1 MAIRETELAGRRV
14 LITGINYWPEK
25 TGIAPYTTGMAE
37 YLVQR
42 GWDVSVI
49 CGMPHYPD
57 WKIEEGYEGKLRHEE
72 EVNGVRL
79 IRRRG
84 YIPNRPS
91 AVRRGLYEVTF
102 LGNGAVTAAFKKADA
117 VIGVSPSVSGG
128 VMAAFAARRHRVPYG
143 LIFQDLA
150 GQAAAQSGTSGG
162 AKVAGATAA
171 FEGWAARGASA
182 IGVIAEG
189 FKPHLKAMG
198 VQEDRI
204 HRIRNWTHIGQPTR
218 SPQEVRRAFGLPE
231 DAYICLHAGN
241 MGLKQGLENVVD
253 AARLSLSLPNP
264 PVFVLMGGGNQRDH
278 LEAYS
283 AGLPNVIF
291 LPAQPEETFPDVLA
305 AADVLLVNQ
314 RPSVVDFCLP
324 GKLTSY
330 LAVGRP
336 VIAAVANESETGR
349 ELRNADAGVVVDAGD
364 PAQLLDAICD
374 LRVDANRAQEL
385 SANGQ
390 TFAFGH
396 LSADAALQNIE
407 ELVVR
412 VARESQ
418 QPH

>member
-1 MAIRETELAGRRV
+1 MAVRESAHYGRRI

-37 YLVQR
+37 YLAER
-42 GWDVSVI
+42 DWDVSVI

-57 WKIEEGYEGKLRHEE
+57 WKVEDGYGGKLRSQE
-72 EVNGVRL
+72 EVNGVKL

-84 YIPNRPS
+84 YIPSRPS

-102 LGNGAVTAAFKKADA
+102 FGNGAASAAFNKADA

-128 VMAAFAARRHRVPYG
+128 VMAAFTARRHRIPYG

-171 FEGWAARGASA
+171 IEGWAARGASA

-189 FKPHLKAMG
+189 FRPHLLEMG
-198 VQEDRI
+198 VQDDRI

-218 SPQEVRRAFGLPE
+218 SREEVRREFGLPE
-231 DAYICLHAGN
+231 DAWICLHAGN

-253 AARLSLSLPNP
+253 AAKLALERPNP
-264 PVFVLMGGGNQRDH
+264 PLFVLMGGGNQRDH

-283 AGLPNVIF
+283 AGLPNVKF

-314 RPSVVDFCLP
+314 RPTVVDFCLP

-336 VIAAVANESETGR
+336 VVAAVADESETGR
-349 ELRNADAGVVVDAGD
+349 ELREADAGVVVGAGN
-364 PAQLLDAICD
+364 PGHLLDAICQ
-374 LRVDANRAQEL
+374 LRADQARALEL
-385 SANGQ
+385 SKNGQ
-390 TFAFGH
+390 AFAFGH
-396 LSADAALQNIE
+396 LSARAALENIE
-407 ELVVR
+407 ELVAR
-412 VARESQ
+412 VTSESRR
-418 QPH
+418 PN